1 MKNQFSIQYESLTFD
16 DSHSYI
22 FSLCKTDTKDIAISL
37 MKLMYGK
44 IKKITLY
51 NGNRISAELIRRDN
65 IVLSVDEKELSLTEN
80 NVELILSFL
89 LDATEEY
96 MAYDH
101 IDLEFSVENKSID
114 ICLAIKHQYP

>member
-1 MKNQFSIQYESLTFD
+1 MVD
-16 DSHSYI
+16 
-22 FSLCKTDTKDIAISL
+22 
-37 MKLMYGK
+37 GK
-44 IKKITLY
+44 IKKIALY

-101 IDLEFSVENKSID
+101 IDLEFSVENKTTDVCI
-114 ICLAIKHQYP
+114 AITQ

>member
-37 MKLMYGK
+37 IKLMYGK
-44 IKKITLY
+44 IKKIALY
-51 NGNRISAELIRRDN
+51 NGNRISAELIKRNN
-65 IVLSVDEKELSLTEN
+65 IVLSFDEKEITLTEN

>member
-44 IKKITLY
+44 IKKIALY
-51 NGNRISAELIRRDN
+51 NGNRISAELIKRNN
-65 IVLSVDEKELSLTEN
+65 IVLSVNEKEISLTEN

-101 IDLEFSVENKSID
+101 IDLEFFVENKSID
-114 ICLAIKHQYP
+114 ICIAIKQ

>member
-1 MKNQFSIQYESLTFD
+1 MKNQFSIQYEFHTFD

-44 IKKITLY
+44 IKKIALY

-101 IDLEFSVENKSID
+101 IDLEFSVENKTTDVCI
-114 ICLAIKHQYP
+114 AITQ

>member
-1 MKNQFSIQYESLTFD
+1 MKNQFSIQYEFLTFD
-16 DSHSYI
+16 DSQSYI
-22 FSLCKTDTKDIAISL
+22 ISLCASDIKEIAISL
-37 MKLMYGK
+37 MKLIYGK
-44 IKKITLY
+44 IKKIALY
-51 NGNRISAELIRRDN
+51 NGNRISAELIKRNN
-65 IVLSVDEKELSLTEN
+65 IVLSFDEKEITLTEN

>member
-1 MKNQFSIQYESLTFD
+1 
-16 DSHSYI
+16 
-22 FSLCKTDTKDIAISL
+22 

-44 IKKITLY
+44 IKKIALY
-51 NGNRISAELIRRDN
+51 NGNRISAELIKRNN
-65 IVLSVDEKELSLTEN
+65 IVLSFDEKEITLTEN

-101 IDLEFSVENKSID
+101 IDLEFFVENKSID

>member
-1 MKNQFSIQYESLTFD
+1 MNNQFSIQYESLVFD
-16 DSHSYI
+16 DYHSHI
-22 FSLCKTDTKDIAISL
+22 IGFSKPDIKDIAISL
-37 MKLMYGK
+37 MKLVYGK
-44 IKKITLY
+44 IKKIALY
-51 NGNRISAELIRRDN
+51 NGNRISAELIKRDN
-65 IVLSVDEKELSLTEN
+65 IVLSFDEKEITLTEN

-114 ICLAIKHQYP
+114 ICLAIKHQYL